1 MKKIILSALLASVS
15 LIAADSAPVEK
26 SGAFLPIDGAAH
38 YKQHCA
44 ICHGEKGENTPRGGA
59 VPLAGTDAVKL
70 ALDIRAYRNQGD
82 SENVGAY
89 TMNKDSRVMYDAT
102 SGLSNKEI
110 VALAKYIS
118 SLK

>member
-1 MKKIILSALLASVS
+1 MKKIILSTLLASVS
-15 LIAADSAPVEK
+15 LMAAD
-26 SGAFLPIDGAAH
+26 GAFSPIDGAAH

-59 VPLAGTDAVKL
+59 VPLAGTDTVKL
-70 ALDIRAYRNQGD
+70 ALDIRAYRNQGE

-89 TMNKDSRVMYDAT
+89 TMNKNSQVMYDAT
-102 SGLSNKEI
+102 SGLSDKEI
-110 VALAKYIS
+110 IALAKYIS